1 MPGSPP
7 FVAILEPSE
16 TITLRVGGLLILQG
30 MATDHEDGVLP
41 GASLVWGA
49 DRDGALGAGEEVARA
64 TLTVGTH
71 HVMFTATD
79 WDGQQAIATVTV
91 SVPGTAGQL
100 YLPLVQH

>member
-41 GASLVWGA
+41 GASLV
-49 DRDGALGAGEEVARA
+49 
-64 TLTVGTH
+64 
-71 HVMFTATD
+71 
-79 WDGQQAIATVTV
+79 
-91 SVPGTAGQL
+91 
-100 YLPLVQH
+100 